1 MKHMRLLQILTLIFF
16 SQVTSAADYKS
27 PGLTPEAV
35 YAKLGSEEV
44 PMVIDVRKPAEYKVA
59 HIPGAINIPVDELE
73 VRINEVND
81 EHGVLVYCINGSRT
95 RLAESILLD
104 NGIENIYHLEGAFYA
119 WIQSGLEHAK
129 GLAR

>member
-27 PGLTPEAV
+27 PGLAPEAV

-44 PMVIDVRKPAEYKVA
+44 PMVIDVRKPAEFKVG

-73 VRINEVND
+73 VRIDEIND
-81 EHGVLVYCINGSRT
+81 EQGVLVYCINGSRT
-95 RLAESILLD
+95 RLAETILLD

-129 GLAR
+129 GSAR